1 MKNIIPFFIL
11 LVILA
16 CNKSDVVNNTQ
27 EASNPI
33 LSKTL
38 EEYNSNSQQSAK
50 IDNQLARLGRVLF
63 YDKKLSFNN
72 RVSCGSCHIQSLGFG
87 DNKAKSLGFSG
98 QLTDRNSSSIINLN
112 KFNPLF
118 WDARQNQLDSMVLLP
133 ILNHIEMG
141 ISSIDIVKSR
151 VSQYSYYKE
160 LFKLS
165 FGDDEVTT
173 ERLGRALAEFVRS
186 IRTTDHFNARMNT
199 VANSEGLRLFK
210 KYNCNSCHAIG
221 DVNTSWGADMANTGL
236 DIVDKDL
243 GAGAVFGVQEMNG
256 FFKIPSLIN
265 VGLTAPYMHD
275 GRFNTLEEV
284 LDHYSGGIQPN
295 KNLDFRLRDGFEDQ
309 IFDPLFGGRPGF
321 FANQKLISQSNNA
334 VTPKHANITER
345 DKKVLIDF
353 LKSLTDESLI
363 KDRKYSNP
371 FLN

>member
-1 MKNIIPFFIL
+1 MKNIIPFSIL
-11 LVILA
+11 LIILA
-16 CNKSDVVNNTQ
+16 CNKSEVVNSTQ
-27 EASNPI
+27 EVASPI
-33 LSKTL
+33 LSKNL
-38 EEYNSNSQQSAK
+38 EEYNNNAQHSEQ

-63 YDKKLSFNN
+63 YDKKLSFND

-87 DNKAKSLGFSG
+87 DNKAKSIGFAG

-118 WDARQNQLDSMVLLP
+118 WDARQNQLDSMVILP

-141 ISSIDIVKSR
+141 ISNIDIVKSR
-151 VSQYSYYKE
+151 VSQYAYYKD

-165 FGDDEVTT
+165 FGDEEVTK

-186 IRTTDHFNARMNT
+186 IRTSDHFNARLNT
-199 VANSEGLRLFK
+199 MSNTEGIRLFN

-243 GAGAVFGVQEMNG
+243 GAGAIAGIPEMNG

-275 GRFNTLEEV
+275 GRFKTLEEV

-295 KNLDFRLRDGFEDQ
+295 KNLDFRLREGFEDQ
-309 IFDPLFGGRPGF
+309 IFNPIFGGRLGF
-321 FANQKLISQSNNA
+321 FANQKQISSSNTVA
-334 VTPKHANITER
+334 PKHANITDR
-345 DKKVLIDF
+345 DKKVLVDF
-353 LKSLTDESLI
+353 LKSLIDETLI
-363 KDRKYSNP
+363 QDRKYSNP